1 MKKTVFRTV
10 LAGVIAFFLSS
21 GLSAK
26 SHKGHKPKAKAQV
39 CKCCGMKM
47 EKGKMSKASKSAKL
61 PQCNMKSKNGKW
73 NCGPA
78 KAKKHKKKHH

>member
-1 MKKTVFRTV
+1 
-10 LAGVIAFFLSS
+10 
-21 GLSAK
+21 
-26 SHKGHKPKAKAQV
+26 
-39 CKCCGMKM
+39 M